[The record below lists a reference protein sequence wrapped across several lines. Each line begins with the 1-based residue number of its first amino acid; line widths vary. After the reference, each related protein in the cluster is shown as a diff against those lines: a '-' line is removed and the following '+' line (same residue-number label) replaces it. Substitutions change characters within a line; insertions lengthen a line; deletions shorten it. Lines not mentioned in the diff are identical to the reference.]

1 MLTITDYYAE
11 WCGPCKTMDPIIKD
25 LEKEYEGKVQFVK
38 VNIDEETDKA
48 QQAGVMSIP
57 TFVMGDTRIVGYTPK
72 EKLKQAIDSLLSN
85 EG

>member
-1 MLTITDYYAE
+1 
-11 WCGPCKTMDPIIKD
+11 MDPIIKD
-25 LEKEYEGKVQFVK
+25 LEKEYDGKVQFIK

-57 TFVMGDTRIVGYTPK
+57 TFVMGDTRLVGYTPK